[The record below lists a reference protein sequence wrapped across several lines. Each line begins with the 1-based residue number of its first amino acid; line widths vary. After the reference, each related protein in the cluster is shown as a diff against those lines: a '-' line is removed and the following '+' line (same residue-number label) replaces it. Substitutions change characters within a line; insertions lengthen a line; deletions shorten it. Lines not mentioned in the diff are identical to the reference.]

1 MSLDLR
7 SPLAPQNA
15 PGDRAPASRGRITA
29 RAILLALAIIPF
41 QMHWIGLVEGVWHGL
56 HMTCLSLPMAPLF
69 LLLVLRVANLGLQR
83 LWPRA
88 VLRQAELLTIFTMLA
103 LSAFLCGHDRL
114 INLMGTVAYAHRFAT
129 PENRWEE
136 LFFAYLPEWF
146 VVKDREAAFHYYAG
160 GSSCTLYWRH
170 WVKPAIGWSAFTGV
184 VVATLLCLNVVMRKR
199 WTEAERLSYPIIQIP
214 LAMTDPRF
222 PFWRSAPL
230 WIGFGLAGGVD
241 LLNGIAYLYPS
252 VPSLPYYGAAMDLKP
267 YLVDHPWNA
276 IDYLRADF
284 YPFMLGIAY
293 FLPMDIIFSTWFFYL
308 VGRLQMVWG
317 GATGL
322 RELLPRYPYFGM
334 QAAGAVLVIA
344 LVALWEARGYLR
356 QVWRRAIGM
365 KSSLDDRDEAMSYRA
380 ALLGAAIGFVLLCWF
395 GMQIGIAPQ
404 SVALYFALY
413 LLIAMAI
420 ARLRADSGAPVHGLV
435 NVNPHDVL
443 VTHFGTVGE
452 SPRHLTGM
460 ALCVWLTQLN
470 RAHPMP
476 QQLEALKIAQVLRQ
490 SQRAMA
496 VAMMAAAVLT
506 IALYFVIFP
515 PLMYRHGA
523 AVAEELK
530 WAGGRAFGAAGLTGW
545 LESPRPPDGPG
556 IGFFAGG
563 AGLALAMAM
572 MRARFVWWPFH
583 PMGYAIGTGW
593 TAQQWWVSLIVC
605 SLVKG
610 VIVHYGGV
618 RGFQRAAPF
627 FIGLVLGQFV
637 VLCLWSLIAV
647 ISEQPMYWP
656 FT

>member
-7 SPLAPQNA
+7 SPLAPPA
-15 PGDRAPASRGRITA
+15 TTADRLPPARGRITA
-29 RAILLALAIIPF
+29 RAILLALAIIPC

-69 LLLVLRVANLGLQR
+69 LLLVLMVANLGLQR

-88 VLRQAELLTIFTMLA
+88 VLTQAELLTIFAMLA

-136 LFFAYLPEWF
+136 LFFAYLPDWF

-160 GSSCTLYWRH
+160 GSSYALYWRH
-170 WVKPAIGWSAFTGV
+170 WVKPAIGWSSFTVV

-252 VPSLPYYGAAMDLKP
+252 VPNLPYYGAAMDLKP
-267 YLVDHPWNA
+267 YLVNHPWNA

-334 QAAGAVLVIA
+334 QAAGAVLVGCAVTLGLLAGASVVLGVGQRIGLIA
-344 LVALWEARGYLR
+344 ALPPVAYTAGTYAAGAAGSWVAGRLSRRRGALVGLAVAVAVGAVALWAGSAVPSPPDPGEADQARWVTVAVR
-356 QVWRRAIGM
+356 M
-365 KSSLDDRDEAMSYRA
+365 
-380 ALLGAAIGFVLLCWF
+380 LL
-395 GMQIGIAPQ
+395 
-404 SVALYFALY
+404 
-413 LLIAMAI
+413 
-420 ARLRADSGAPVHGLV
+420 
-435 NVNPHDVL
+435 
-443 VTHFGTVGE
+443 
-452 SPRHLTGM
+452 
-460 ALCVWLTQLN
+460 
-470 RAHPMP
+470 
-476 QQLEALKIAQVLRQ
+476 
-490 SQRAMA
+490 
-496 VAMMAAAVLT
+496 AAAV
-506 IALYFVIFP
+506 F
-515 PLMYRHGA
+515 
-523 AVAEELK
+523 
-530 WAGGRAFGAAGLTGW
+530 
-545 LESPRPPDGPG
+545 
-556 IGFFAGG
+556 
-563 AGLALAMAM
+563 ALAGA
-572 MRARFVWWPFH
+572 
-583 PMGYAIGTGW
+583 
-593 TAQQWWVSLIVC
+593 L
-605 SLVKG
+605 G
-610 VIVHYGGV
+610 VG
-618 RGFQRAAPF
+618 P
-627 FIGLVLGQFV
+627 
-637 VLCLWSLIAV
+637 
-647 ISEQPMYWP
+647 
-656 FT
+656 